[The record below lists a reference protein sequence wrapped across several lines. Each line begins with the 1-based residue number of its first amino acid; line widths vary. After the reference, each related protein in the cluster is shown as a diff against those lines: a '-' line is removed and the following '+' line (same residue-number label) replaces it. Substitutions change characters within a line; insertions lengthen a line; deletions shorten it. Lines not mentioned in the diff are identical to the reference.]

1 MSASLADAP
10 TLLQHSLMQALTAVL
25 KQCSMPLRMSWN
37 ATDKVWWLRAGQG
50 RGRLGSL
57 RVRGCTVRAWGFA
70 GHELNDMH
78 RCDLGTRTWDCPD
91 CCTGA
96 QSCVFTPLHELPSS
110 KLLSQAACASMTS
123 SEMSTVARALLV
135 ARHTGASESQGLTM

>member
-1 MSASLADAP
+1 M
-10 TLLQHSLMQALTAVL
+10 
-25 KQCSMPLRMSWN
+25 
-37 ATDKVWWLRAGQG
+37 QG
-50 RGRLGSL
+50 RGGAGLVASASGDALFVLG
-57 RVRGCTVRAWGFA
+57 GFA